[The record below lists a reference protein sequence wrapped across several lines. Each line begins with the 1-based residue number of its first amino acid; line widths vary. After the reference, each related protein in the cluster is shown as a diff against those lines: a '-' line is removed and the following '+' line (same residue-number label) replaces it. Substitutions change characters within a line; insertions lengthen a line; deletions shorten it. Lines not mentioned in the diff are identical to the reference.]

1 MCPCLPP
8 SGIGNPALSWAALI
22 GFWVALVDPGWP
34 PRSRLLTIGA
44 FTVGSAAGCFAA
56 VLLRPYVWP
65 SGAFA
70 LVWCF
75 AAILT
80 RVWGDAVGA
89 TGNLAALATLIIL
102 GADQPSSAAA
112 AAEMAVYTVG
122 GGLWGL
128 LLAFG
133 IGRRRPEAPLRVAL
147 AAVFREEAAFVRDLA
162 RGGPQQ
168 QRRGAVRE
176 AIESARLL
184 LVSARGRWF
193 GGNTAAQGFTLLL
206 SDAEG
211 GLRALLALREALD
224 DAASPAAPP
233 ACERAGGS
241 DGRNRRGAVRRPARP
256 RHRGAGRARDDARRR
271 RSTRR
276 DRLDRRRPA
285 APGEPA
291 EQAVPANDPDAV
303 QRDGWLRQIRDN
315 LTAGSLSLR
324 HAVRFAL
331 TGAVLTMLTKGL
343 RIEMG
348 YWITITAV
356 IILQAYPSATW
367 QRAIQRVGGTLLG
380 GLIAVGTASSCTGR
394 PRSSSS

>member
-1 MCPCLPP
+1 MTAPQSLMRALAAFDPNGWSLARGSRGALGCCVPLLAAQWY
-8 SGIGNPALSWAALI
+8 GNPALSWAALI

-112 AAEMAVYTVG
+112 AAEMAAYTVG

-133 IGRRRPEAPLRVAL
+133 VGRRRPEAPLCVAL

-168 QRRGAVRE
+168 QRRGAVRD

-206 SDAEG
+206 TTPKARYGPCS
-211 GLRALLALREALD
+211 R
-224 DAASPAAPP
+224 
-233 ACERAGGS
+233 CAGHW
-241 DGRNRRGAVRRPARP
+241 RTPHRP
-256 RHRGAGRARDDARRR
+256 RR
-271 RSTRR
+271 RS
-276 DRLDRRRPA
+276 RP
-285 APGEPA
+285 
-291 EQAVPANDPDAV
+291 
-303 QRDGWLRQIRDN
+303 
-315 LTAGSLSLR
+315 
-324 HAVRFAL
+324 
-331 TGAVLTMLTKGL
+331 
-343 RIEMG
+343 
-348 YWITITAV
+348 
-356 IILQAYPSATW
+356 
-367 QRAIQRVGGTLLG
+367 
-380 GLIAVGTASSCTGR
+380 
-394 PRSSSS
+394 